1 MENQML
7 NKKILILV
15 NAILLLSLS
24 ISLYAETLDLDLKT
38 ARIITLE
45 NNPGIKLAREGVNRS
60 SQRIIESRAGLLPTV
75 SAFSSLQHA
84 WELPTMVMDN
94 FFNPAGGKLYIKMGS
109 ENTIVSGVNLN
120 QPVFTG
126 GMIWNGY
133 QISKIGYNIAQ
144 SQLKLT
150 EQNILTN
157 LTSAY
162 YGVLFSKSAIIVSE
176 EALQSSEEN
185 LAQVQKFYNAG
196 KSSQFD
202 ILRAEVQV
210 ANMKPIV
217 VSAKNSFR
225 LAESRL
231 RMVMGIGESTELNYT
246 EEMELKYSDLTEK
259 TLAELIK
266 IATSTR
272 PEMMMMNNQKQIAN
286 RQLSMSKAAFMP
298 SIVFG
303 TAYQYQGQRDDFKFV
318 GDDFFKSFNSSISIN
333 IPLFNGFKNSAKFQQ
348 AKIAIKESDHQAES
362 LINGIKLEVKGAF
375 FTMKEA
381 QEKVQTQQKT
391 IEQAKE
397 AQRLARL
404 MYSEGASTQLD
415 VLNANLALNQA
426 RMNYQQSLF
435 EYNVALANLKKSIN
449 QL

>member
-1 MENQML
+1 ML

-38 ARIITLE
+38 ARKITLE
-45 NNPGIKLAREGVNRS
+45 NNPGIKLAREEVNKS

-84 WELPTMVMDN
+84 WELPTMILN
-94 FFNPAGGKLYIKMGS
+94 LPPAMGGQQKFKMGT
-109 ENTIVSGVNLN
+109 ENNIVSGINIY
-120 QPVFTG
+120 QPLFTSG
-126 GMIWNGY
+126 VIWNGY

-144 SQLKLT
+144 SQLKSA

-185 LAQVQKFYNAG
+185 LAQVQNFYNAG

-217 VSAKNSFR
+217 VSAKNNFR

-231 RMVMGIGESTELNYT
+231 RMIMGIGESTELNFT

-272 PEMMMMNNQKQIAN
+272 PEMMIMNNQKQIAN

-318 GDDFFKSFNSSISIN
+318 GDDFFKSFNSSVSIN
-333 IPLFNGFKNSAKFQQ
+333 IPLFNGFKNSAKLQQ

-362 LINGIKLEVKGAF
+362 LTNGIKLEVKGAF